1 MKDTYLFTPIYHLH
15 EFTAEKDPLHNK
27 ILQKKN
33 IPLAWKTQYIFPST
47 SRMIWAYIF
56 HYSEPLHYNQHR
68 SLSFSSYQ
76 FMVSKAKLLKDTF
89 IFQCCIDD
97 RKWSIYTI
105 NWRIIPNLLPSLLL
119 AQYRKYHP
127 WENDKICSFFE

>member
-33 IPLAWKTQYIFPST
+33 IPLAWKTQYIFPPPPVWYERISF
-47 SRMIWAYIF
+47 IIQNHYIITNID
-56 HYSEPLHYNQHR
+56 HYL
-68 SLSFSSYQ
+68 FSSYQ